1 MKNFVKTVKAT
12 MFTHNKGPQLG
23 TYIDTLLKTTKPV
36 IVTRNSHG
44 RPVSKNFPKIVR
56 SALGV
61 DILPTD
67 SYLQDIHKFENSK
80 HTIVDLR
87 NTGNLDHGHPLV
99 KNSITPDI
107 VENFDKFKETE
118 MFKGFIPR
126 SKDYKDIAQGSTD
139 IGEIRSKLDT
149 EFGQNK
155 WIVKRKNSD
164 GRFEDSVIHNHRL
177 EAVLKY
183 HPDELFVQEMKN
195 LKPKSEYR
203 VHVYNGKVIPF
214 ATFKKGS
221 KVSRLSPG
229 LFQTKELRGA
239 ENYAQQVIKSVPE
252 YVRKNK
258 MHGFDIAVDA
268 DTNKYVMIESNILER
283 NTGTSGFLDFP
294 QTQDAFISA
303 GKGKLPKHII
313 AGRTVLGVG
322 ALTAATGA
330 YYTKKHF
337 DKKAELSDTQKNA
350 LIGTGVVGAL
360 AATAPLA
367 AYKLAPGIGR
377 NRGAFKGY
385 GESAKNLFIN
395 IPKSL
400 VKGES
405 IEKHIGIGDNNYHLK
420 LSPTKIRE
428 RSNATK
434 GFDKHTV
441 EAFEQTK
448 KRDIFS
454 TVDELNEQE
463 NIARKAGK
471 THIVGITHFSPEFA
485 ARFGYSVSD
494 AISPK
499 ASRAFIGHFY
509 NSSKKKIL
517 KKLSKGTL
525 NDFGPTDAYVLAAD
539 PKQTHMFIKDLRDPE
554 HVAIEKATKR
564 LKGFTS
570 KELDNIKEKEK
581 EFVNS
586 YHKILRTY
594 LPNE

>member
-1 MKNFVKTVKAT
+1 MKNFVKTVAAT
-12 MFTHNKGPQLG
+12 MLKRNVGPQFG
-23 TYIDTLLKTTKPV
+23 THVETMLKTTEPV
-36 IVTRNSHG
+36 LVTRNSHG
-44 RPVSKNFPKIVR
+44 NPVSKNFPKVIQKL
-56 SALGV
+56 LGV
-61 DILPTD
+61 KILPTN
-67 SYLQDIHKFENSK
+67 SYLQDLHKFENSK
-80 HTIVDLR
+80 HTIIDLR
-87 NTGNLDHGHPLV
+87 NTGKLDHGHNAV
-99 KNSITPDI
+99 KNSITPDV

-126 SKDYKDIAQGSTD
+126 SKDYKDVAQGSTD
-139 IGEIRSKLDT
+139 IGEIRSRLDT

-177 EAVLKY
+177 EAVSKY

-221 KVSRLSPG
+221 KLSTLAPG
-229 LFQTKELRGA
+229 LFQTKELRGI
-239 ENYAQQVIKSVPE
+239 ENYAQQVITAVPE
-252 YVRKNK
+252 HVRSNK
-258 MHGFDIAVDA
+258 IHGFDIAVDA
-268 DTNKYVMIESNILER
+268 DTNKHVMIESNILES

-313 AGRTVLGVG
+313 AGRAVLGAG
-322 ALTAATGA
+322 AVSAAAGA

-337 DKKAELSDTQKNA
+337 DKKAELSNTQENA
-350 LIGTGVVGAL
+350 LIGTGVVGAV
-360 AATAPLA
+360 AAVAPLA
-367 AYKLAPGIGR
+367 AYKIAPGIGK
-377 NRGAFKGY
+377 NQGAFKGY
-385 GESAKNLFIN
+385 LESAKNLYVN
-395 IPKSL
+395 IPKAL
-400 VKGES
+400 VKGEQV
-405 IEKHIGIGDNNYHLK
+405 EKHLGIGDKNYYLK

-428 RSNATK
+428 RSNAIK

-441 EAFEQTK
+441 EAFEKTK
-448 KRDIFS
+448 RMDGLS
-454 TVDELNEQE
+454 TIAELKEQE
-463 NIARKAGK
+463 SAARSAGK
-471 THIVGITHFSPEFA
+471 THVVGVTHFSPEFA

-509 NSSKKKIL
+509 NKSKKSLL

-525 NDFGPTDAYVLAAD
+525 TDFGPTDAYILAAD

-554 HVAIEKATKR
+554 HVAVEKATKR
-564 LKGFTS
+564 LKGFSS
-570 KELDNIKEKEK
+570 KELGLIKDKER
-581 EFVNS
+581 EFVDS
-586 YHKILRTY
+586 YHKILRTH